1 MNGESFLDLLSL
13 RRSVRAFTAQPVP
26 RAVLERLMQAAVTAP
41 SPTNR
46 QPWRFAVVTKS
57 TLRQRITEAVRL
69 RAEEMKAI
77 IRQGHHAEDFG
88 QYGDFF
94 HEPLST
100 ATAIIVPQYR
110 VYPDLIA
117 NLVASGGGD
126 PTKFHTAASMQA
138 ELCSTSAA
146 CMALL
151 LQAQAEGLGAC
162 WMSGPMI
169 ARDEIQRLL
178 DIREPWKMV
187 GAMAVGYPE
196 QLPTKPSR
204 KPLAQVVTWFEDD
217 AEPREAQS

>member
-1 MNGESFLDLLSL
+1 MNGESFLDLLSQ

-46 QPWRFAVVTKS
+46 QPWRFAVVTKAD
-57 TLRQRITEAVRL
+57 LRQRITEAVRT

-77 IRQGHHAEDFG
+77 IRKGHHAEDFG

-94 HEPLST
+94 HEPL
-100 ATAIIVPQYR
+100 ATAAAIVVPQYR

-126 PTKFHTAASMQA
+126 PSKFHTAASMQA

-169 ARDEIQRLL
+169 GRDEIQRLL
-178 DIREPWKMV
+178 DIRDPWRMV
-187 GAMAVGYPE
+187 GAMAVGYPD
-196 QLPTKPSR
+196 QLPAKQPR
-204 KPLAQVVTWFEDD
+204 KPLAQVVSWFEDE
-217 AEPREAQS
+217 AEPREAQT

>member
-1 MNGESFLDLLSL
+1 MNGESFLDLLSQ

-26 RAVLERLMQAAVTAP
+26 HAVLERLVQAAITAP

-46 QPWRFAVVTKS
+46 QPWRFAVVTKAD
-57 TLRQRITEAVRL
+57 LRQRITEAVRD

-77 IRQGHHAEDFG
+77 IRKGHHAEDFG

-94 HEPLST
+94 HEPLAT
-100 ATAIIVPQYR
+100 AAAIIVPQYR

-126 PTKFHTAASMQA
+126 PAKFHTAASMQA

-151 LQAQAEGLGAC
+151 LQAQSEGLGAC

-169 ARDEIQRLL
+169 GRDEIQRLL
-178 DIREPWKMV
+178 DIRDPWKMV
-187 GAMAVGYPE
+187 GAIAVGYPD
-196 QLPTKPSR
+196 QLPTKQPR
-204 KPLAQVVTWFEDD
+204 KALAQVVSWFEDD
-217 AEPREAQS
+217 AEPREAQK

>member
-1 MNGESFLDLLSL
+1 MNGEEMLDFLSM
-13 RRSVRAFTAQPVP
+13 RRSVRAFTATPVP
-26 RAVLERLMQAAVTAP
+26 REVLERLLQAAVTAP

-46 QPWRFAVVTKS
+46 QPWRFAVVTGAS
-57 TLRQRITEAVRL
+57 LRQRITEAVRT

-88 QYGDFF
+88 KYGDFF
-94 HEPLST
+94 HEPLAT
-100 ATAIIVPQYR
+100 AAAIIVPQYR

-126 PTKFHTAASMQA
+126 PAKFHTAASMQA

-146 CMALL
+146 VMALL
-151 LQAQAEGLGAC
+151 QQALAEGLGAC

-169 ARDEIQRLL
+169 ARDALHALL

-187 GAMAVGYPE
+187 GAVAVGYPDE
-196 QLPTKPSR
+196 RPAKQPR

-217 AEPREAQS
+217 AEPREAKP

>member
-1 MNGESFLDLLSL
+1 MNGEANLDFLSQ
-13 RRSVRAFTAQPVP
+13 RRSVRAFAPTPVP
-26 RAVLERLMQAAVTAP
+26 RAVLERMLQAAITAP

-46 QPWRFAVVTKS
+46 QPWRFAVVTRAA
-57 TLRQRITEAVRL
+57 LRARITEAVRA

-100 ATAIIVPQYR
+100 AAAIIVPQYR

-126 PTKFHTAASMQA
+126 PSKFHTAASMQA

-151 LQAQAEGLGAC
+151 VQALSEGLGAC

-169 ARDEIQRLL
+169 ARDEIQGLL

-187 GAMAVGYPE
+187 GAIAVGYPNE
-196 QLPTKPSR
+196 RPAKQPR
-204 KPLAQVVTWFEDD
+204 KPLAQVATWFEDD
-217 AEPREAQS
+217 AEPREAET

>member
-1 MNGESFLDLLSL
+1 MNGETFLDLLSQ
-13 RRSVRAFTAQPVP
+13 RRSMRSFTPQPIA

-46 QPWRFAVVTKS
+46 QPWRFALVTKTS
-57 TLRQRITEAVRL
+57 LRQSITEAVRL

-77 IRQGHHAEDFG
+77 IRKGHHAEDFG

-100 ATAIIVPQYR
+100 AAAIIVPQYR
-110 VYPDLIA
+110 IYPDLIA

-126 PTKFHTAASMQA
+126 PSKFHTAASMQA

-169 ARDEIQRLL
+169 ARDEIQGLL
-178 DIREPWKMV
+178 DIREPWRMV
-187 GAMAVGYPE
+187 GAMALGYPD
-196 QLPTKPSR
+196 QLPTKQPR
-204 KPLAQVVTWFEDD
+204 KPLAQVVSWFED
-217 AEPREAQS
+217 EP

>member
-1 MNGESFLDLLSL
+1 MNGEAMLDFLSM
-13 RRSVRAFTAQPVP
+13 RRSVRAFTERPIP
-26 RAVLERLMQAAVTAP
+26 REVLERLLQAAVTAP

-46 QPWRFAVVTKS
+46 QPWRFAVVTRGS
-57 TLRQRITEAVRL
+57 LRQRITEAVRD

-88 QYGDFF
+88 KYGDFF

-100 ATAIIVPQYR
+100 AAAIIVPQYR

-126 PTKFHTAASMQA
+126 PSKFHTAASMQA

-146 CMALL
+146 VMALL
-151 LQAQAEGLGAC
+151 QQSLAEGLGAC

-169 ARDEIQRLL
+169 ARDAVQALL

-187 GAMAVGYPE
+187 GAVAVGYPAE
-196 QLPTKPSR
+196 LPVKQPR

-217 AEPREAQS
+217 AGYKEAKP

>member
-1 MNGESFLDLLSL
+1 MNGESFLDLLSQ
-13 RRSVRAFTAQPVP
+13 RRSVRAFSAQPVP

-46 QPWRFAVVTKS
+46 QPWRFAVVTKAS
-57 TLRQRITEAVRL
+57 LRQRITEAVRL

-100 ATAIIVPQYR
+100 AAAIIVPQYR

-126 PTKFHTAASMQA
+126 PTKFHTAAWSSRSRTSRGTGVAVKARTLRRMEKKSSMA
-138 ELCSTSAA
+138 S
-146 CMALL
+146 
-151 LQAQAEGLGAC
+151 
-162 WMSGPMI
+162 PF
-169 ARDEIQRLL
+169 
-178 DIREPWKMV
+178 IR
-187 GAMAVGYPE
+187 A
-196 QLPTKPSR
+196 
-204 KPLAQVVTWFEDD
+204 
-217 AEPREAQS
+217 

>member
-1 MNGESFLDLLSL
+1 MNGEAMLDFLSM
-13 RRSVRAFTAQPVP
+13 RRSVRAFTAAPVP
-26 RAVLERLMQAAVTAP
+26 RDVLERLLQAAVTAP

-46 QPWRFAVVTKS
+46 QPWRFAVVTHTS
-57 TLRQRITEAVRL
+57 LRQRITEAVRT

-88 QYGDFF
+88 KYGDFF
-94 HEPLST
+94 HEPLAT
-100 ATAIIVPQYR
+100 AAAIIVPQYR

-126 PTKFHTAASMQA
+126 PSKFHTAASMQA

-146 CMALL
+146 VMALL
-151 LQAQAEGLGAC
+151 QQALAEGLGAC

-169 ARDEIQRLL
+169 ARDAVQGLL

-187 GAMAVGYPE
+187 GAVAVGYPAE
-196 QLPTKPSR
+196 LPVKQPR

-217 AEPREAQS
+217 AEPREAKP

>member
-1 MNGESFLDLLSL
+1 MNGEEMLDFLSM
-13 RRSVRAFTAQPVP
+13 RRSVRAFTAAPIP
-26 RAVLERLMQAAVTAP
+26 REVLERLLQAAVTAP

-46 QPWRFAVVTKS
+46 QPWRFAVVTRAS
-57 TLRQRITEAVRL
+57 LRQQITEAVRT

-88 QYGDFF
+88 KYGDFF

-100 ATAIIVPQYR
+100 AAAIIVPQYR

-126 PTKFHTAASMQA
+126 PAKFHTAASMQA

-146 CMALL
+146 VMALL
-151 LQAQAEGLGAC
+151 QQALAEGLGAC

-169 ARDEIQRLL
+169 ARDALQGLL

-187 GAMAVGYPE
+187 GAVAVGYPAE
-196 QLPTKPSR
+196 LPVKQPR
-204 KPLAQVVTWFEDD
+204 KPLAQVATWFEDD

>member
-13 RRSVRAFTAQPVP
+13 RRSVRAFTGQPVP
-26 RAVLERLMQAAVTAP
+26 RSVLERLMHAAITAP

-46 QPWRFAVVTKS
+46 QPWRFALVTK
-57 TLRQRITEAVRL
+57 TALRQRITEAVRV

-77 IRQGHHAEDFG
+77 IRKGHHAEDFG

-100 ATAIIVPQYR
+100 AAAIVVPQYR

-126 PTKFHTAASMQA
+126 PSKFHTAASMQA

-169 ARDEIQRLL
+169 ARDEIQGLL

-187 GAMAVGYPE
+187 GAIALGYPE
-196 QLPTKPSR
+196 QLPAKQPR
-204 KPLAQVVTWFEDD
+204 KPLAQVVTWFEDGT
-217 AEPREAQS
+217 EPGEAQE

>member
-1 MNGESFLDLLSL
+1 MNGEAMLDFLSM
-13 RRSVRAFTAQPVP
+13 RRSVRAFTATPVP
-26 RAVLERLMQAAVTAP
+26 RDVLERLLQAAVTAP

-46 QPWRFAVVTKS
+46 QPWRFAVVTRAS
-57 TLRQRITEAVRL
+57 LRQRITEAVRT

-94 HEPLST
+94 HEPLAT
-100 ATAIIVPQYR
+100 AAAIIVPQYR

-126 PTKFHTAASMQA
+126 PSKFHTAASMQA

-146 CMALL
+146 VMALL
-151 LQAQAEGLGAC
+151 QQALAEGLGAC

-169 ARDEIQRLL
+169 ARDALQGLL

-187 GAMAVGYPE
+187 GAVAVGYPAE
-196 QLPTKPSR
+196 LPVKQPR

-217 AEPREAQS
+217 AEPREAKP

>member
-1 MNGESFLDLLSL
+1 MNGEAMLDFLSM
-13 RRSVRAFTAQPVP
+13 RRSVRAFTPTPVP
-26 RAVLERLMQAAVTAP
+26 RDVLERLLQAAVTAP

-46 QPWRFAVVTKS
+46 QPWRFAVVTRAS
-57 TLRQRITEAVRL
+57 LRQRITEAVRT

-88 QYGDFF
+88 KYGDFF

-100 ATAIIVPQYR
+100 AAAIIVPQYR

-146 CMALL
+146 VMALL
-151 LQAQAEGLGAC
+151 QQALAEGLGAC

-169 ARDEIQRLL
+169 ARDALQGLL
-178 DIREPWKMV
+178 DIREPWRMV
-187 GAMAVGYPE
+187 GAVAVGYPDE
-196 QLPTKPSR
+196 RPAKQPR

-217 AEPREAQS
+217 AEPREAKP

>member
-1 MNGESFLDLLSL
+1 MNGEAMLDFLSM
-13 RRSVRAFTAQPVP
+13 RRSVRAFTATPVP
-26 RAVLERLMQAAVTAP
+26 REVLERLLHAAVTAP

-46 QPWRFAVVTKS
+46 QPWRFAVVTRAA
-57 TLRQRITEAVRL
+57 LRQRITEAVRT

-88 QYGDFF
+88 KYGDFF
-94 HEPLST
+94 HEPLAT
-100 ATAIIVPQYR
+100 AAAIIVPQYR

-126 PTKFHTAASMQA
+126 PAKFHTAASMQA

-146 CMALL
+146 VMALL
-151 LQAQAEGLGAC
+151 QQALAEGLGAC

-169 ARDEIQRLL
+169 ARDSVQGLL

-187 GAMAVGYPE
+187 GAVAVGYPAE
-196 QLPTKPSR
+196 LPVKQPR

-217 AEPREAQS
+217 AEPREAKP

>member
-1 MNGESFLDLLSL
+1 MNGEEMLDFLSM
-13 RRSVRAFTAQPVP
+13 RRSVRAFTATPVP
-26 RAVLERLMQAAVTAP
+26 REVLERLLQAAVTAP

-46 QPWRFAVVTKS
+46 QPWRFAVVTRAS
-57 TLRQRITEAVRL
+57 LRQRITEAVRT

-88 QYGDFF
+88 KYGDFF

-100 ATAIIVPQYR
+100 AAAIIVPQYR

-146 CMALL
+146 VMALL
-151 LQAQAEGLGAC
+151 QQALAEGLGAC

-169 ARDEIQRLL
+169 ARDALQGLL

-187 GAMAVGYPE
+187 GAVAVGYPDE
-196 QLPTKPSR
+196 RPAKQPR

-217 AEPREAQS
+217 AEPREAKP

>member
-1 MNGESFLDLLSL
+1 MNGESFLDLLAQ
-13 RRSVRAFTAQPVP
+13 RRSVRAFSAQPVP
-26 RAVLERLMQAAVTAP
+26 RAVLERLVQAAVTAP

-46 QPWRFAVVTKS
+46 QPWRFAVVTQTS
-57 TLRQRITEAVRL
+57 LRQRITEAVRT

-88 QYGDFF
+88 KYGDFF
-94 HEPLST
+94 HEPL
-100 ATAIIVPQYR
+100 ATAAAIVVPQYR

-126 PTKFHTAASMQA
+126 PSKFHTAASMQA

-169 ARDEIQRLL
+169 GRDEIHRLL

-187 GAMAVGYPE
+187 GAIALGYPE
-196 QLPTKPSR
+196 ERPVKQPR
-204 KPLAQVVTWFEDD
+204 KPLAQVVTWFEDG
-217 AEPREAQS
+217 AEPQEAQT

>member
-1 MNGESFLDLLSL
+1 MNGEEMLDFLSM
-13 RRSVRAFTAQPVP
+13 RRSVRAFTAKPVP
-26 RAVLERLMQAAVTAP
+26 REVLERLLQAAVTAP

-46 QPWRFAVVTKS
+46 QPWRFAVVTRAS
-57 TLRQRITEAVRL
+57 LRQRITEAVRT

-100 ATAIIVPQYR
+100 AAVIIVPQYR
-110 VYPDLIA
+110 IYPDLIA

-126 PTKFHTAASMQA
+126 PAKFHTAASMQA

-146 CMALL
+146 VMALL
-151 LQAQAEGLGAC
+151 QQALAEGLGAC

-169 ARDEIQRLL
+169 AKDALQGLL

-187 GAMAVGYPE
+187 GAVAVGYPDE
-196 QLPTKPSR
+196 RPAKQPR

-217 AEPREAQS
+217 AEPREAKP